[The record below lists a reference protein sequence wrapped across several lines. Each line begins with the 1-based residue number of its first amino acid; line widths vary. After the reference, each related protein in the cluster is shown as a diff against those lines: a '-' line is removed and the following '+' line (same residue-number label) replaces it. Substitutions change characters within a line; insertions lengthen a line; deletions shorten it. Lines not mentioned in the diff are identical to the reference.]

1 MADPSSI
8 NADIFYR
15 HGQGS
20 TDCRRNAGQQRRFK
34 IFPVAERLVGCGFV
48 NRAFFSALLTAFV
61 VAPVFTE
68 SVAAAT
74 VTFVSPCEC
83 QSQKSGSRWPAKTD
97 PSPVPLDKST
107 IQSVTPS
114 QIYEWKGP
122 EPNVP
127 LTPGT
132 DTRIPAEQKWYNL
145 TARLVSVK
153 VEADGDITLV
163 LQDADSKKA
172 GSVNAEIPV
181 GLEWCQ
187 LRKLVFGWTTQSFPF
202 SFKASQRLEMR
213 EQHVITVTGKA
224 VFDVDHASADRSN
237 RRTKPKKYSVWEIH
251 PVMALQVD
259 Q

>member
-1 MADPSSI
+1 MNGA
-8 NADIFYR
+8 
-15 HGQGS
+15 
-20 TDCRRNAGQQRRFK
+20 
-34 IFPVAERLVGCGFV
+34 L
-48 NRAFFSALLTAFV
+48 FSALLAAFV
-61 VAPVFTE
+61 IGSAFAR
-68 SVAAAT
+68 SVTAGT

-83 QSQKSGSRWPAKTD
+83 QGQKNGSRWPAKTD
-97 PSPVPLDKST
+97 PLPVPLDKST

-127 LTPGT
+127 LTPQT

-145 TARLVSVK
+145 TGRLVNVK
-153 VEADGDITLV
+153 VESDGDITLV
-163 LQDADSKKA
+163 FQDADGKKG

-181 GLEWCQ
+181 GPEWCE

-202 SFKASQRLEMR
+202 SFKESQRLELR

-224 VFDVDHASADRSN
+224 LFDVDHASGDRSN

-251 PVMALQVD
+251 PVMALRVD

>member
-1 MADPSSI
+1 MNGALIP
-8 NADIFYR
+8 
-15 HGQGS
+15 
-20 TDCRRNAGQQRRFK
+20 
-34 IFPVAERLVGCGFV
+34 
-48 NRAFFSALLTAFV
+48 ALLAAFV
-61 VAPVFTE
+61 IGSGFAE
-68 SVAAAT
+68 SVTAGT

-83 QSQKSGSRWPAKTD
+83 QGQKNGSRWPAKTD

-127 LTPGT
+127 LTPKT
-132 DTRIPAEQKWYNL
+132 DTRIAAEQKWYNL
-145 TARLVSVK
+145 TGRLVNVK

-163 LQDADSKKA
+163 LRDANGKKA

-181 GLEWCQ
+181 GPEWCE

-202 SFKASQRLEMR
+202 SFKESQRLELR
-213 EQHVITVTGKA
+213 EQHVITVTGKPL
-224 VFDVDHASADRSN
+224 FDVDHASADRSN

-251 PVMALQVD
+251 PVMALHVD